1 MSNHNEGI
9 RYAGEVEVISIEIY
23 SYKKE
28 KIDISS
34 QMIEM
39 SIYEDIFSN
48 TIHGTILIS
57 DSFDLIHNLPLI
69 GEELINIKLRTP
81 TMGNVGTI
89 DYYGYVYKV
98 SDRQYTSERG
108 QIYLIHFASYE
119 TIIDLNKKVSKSF
132 SGNITDLVKTIVK
145 DEKFLGSEKELITE
159 PTANSIKFVA
169 PFWNPLKTVNWL
181 SVRALKESNKSPTF
195 LLYETL
201 DNKLKFLSLD
211 TLYNQSPKQGVNYR
225 YDHYLRDKTNDGSV
239 RNIEMEYNMIRDVY
253 VEEVF
258 DYMKRIDSGVY
269 SSRVINANLVSKTIK
284 TNVTDYLVDFPKT
297 SHMANFPASSNNLIR
312 RNGAAIFNVSNSE
325 FVYNGQRSFR
335 VEEWFAQ
342 RKSLMGQALNV
353 FKIDMVV
360 SGRLDVHAGDC
371 VNIELSQLQ
380 PLNRGES
387 KDQSVNNYFK
397 GKFLVGAIHHRFEG
411 NNHTMI
417 MQCFTESLSKELK

>member
-1 MSNHNEGI
+1 MSNNNKGI
-9 RYAGEVEVISIEIY
+9 RYAGEVEIISIEIY
-23 SYKKE
+23 SFKKE
-28 KIDISS
+28 KIDISP

-48 TIHGTILIS
+48 TVHGTILIS

-169 PFWNPLKTVNWL
+169 PFWNPLKTINWL

-297 SHMANFPASSNNLIR
+297 SHMSKFPVSSNNLIR

-342 RKSLMGQALNV
+342 RKSLIGQALNV

-371 VNIELSQLQ
+371 VNIEISQFQ